1 MTLKAQLTEDMKTA
15 MRAKDSISLSTIR
28 LVIAAVK
35 QFEIDERVDADDA
48 KVISIITK
56 MVKHRKD
63 SAQIYTDASRQD
75 LADKENT
82 EIEILDLY
90 LPIMMN
96 NTQIEAEVAAA
107 INQTGAVG
115 MGDMGK
121 VMGVLKT
128 KLAGQADM
136 SEVNKVL
143 KAALSQ

>member
-1 MTLKAQLTEDMKTA
+1 MTLKARLTEDMKTA

-35 QFEIDERVDADDA
+35 QIEIDERVDADDA

-56 MVKHRKD
+56 MVKQRKD

-96 NTQIEAEVAAA
+96 NAQIEAEVAAA

>member
-1 MTLKAQLTEDMKTA
+1 
-15 MRAKDSISLSTIR
+15 
-28 LVIAAVK
+28 
-35 QFEIDERVDADDA
+35 
-48 KVISIITK
+48 
-56 MVKHRKD
+56 
-63 SAQIYTDASRQD
+63 
-75 LADKENT
+75 
-82 EIEILDLY
+82 
-90 LPIMMN
+90 MN
-96 NTQIEAEVAAA
+96 NAQIEAEVAAA

>member
-1 MTLKAQLTEDMKTA
+1 MTLKARLTEDMKTA

-56 MVKHRKD
+56 MVKQRKD

-96 NTQIEAEVAAA
+96 NAQIEAEVAAA

-143 KAALSQ
+143 KAALIQ

>member
-1 MTLKAQLTEDMKTA
+1 MTLKARLTEDMKTA

-56 MVKHRKD
+56 MVKQRKD

-96 NTQIEAEVAAA
+96 NAQIEAEVAAA

-128 KLAGQADM
+128 KLAGPADM

>member
-1 MTLKAQLTEDMKTA
+1 MTLKARLTEDMKTA

-56 MVKHRKD
+56 MVKQRKD

-96 NTQIEAEVAAA
+96 NAQIEAEVAAA

-128 KLAGQADM
+128 KLSGKADM
-136 SEVNKVL
+136 GKVS
-143 KAALSQ
+143 ALIKVRLS

>member
-1 MTLKAQLTEDMKTA
+1 MTLKARLTEDMKTA

-56 MVKHRKD
+56 MVKQRKD

-96 NTQIEAEVAAA
+96 NAQIEAEVAAA

-143 KAALSQ
+143 KSALSQ

>member
-56 MVKHRKD
+56 MVKQRKD

>member
-1 MTLKAQLTEDMKTA
+1 MTLKARLTEDMKTA

-56 MVKHRKD
+56 MVKQRKD

-96 NTQIEAEVAAA
+96 NAQIEAEVAAA

-115 MGDMGK
+115 MADMGK

>member
-1 MTLKAQLTEDMKTA
+1 MTLKARLTEDMKTA

-56 MVKHRKD
+56 MVKQRKD

-96 NTQIEAEVAAA
+96 NAKIEAEVAAA

>member
-1 MTLKAQLTEDMKTA
+1 MTLKARLTEDMKTA

-56 MVKHRKD
+56 MVKQRKD

>member
-1 MTLKAQLTEDMKTA
+1 MTLKARHTEDMKTA

-56 MVKHRKD
+56 MVKQRKD

-96 NTQIEAEVAAA
+96 NAQIEAEVAAA

>member
-1 MTLKAQLTEDMKTA
+1 MTLKARLTEDMKTA
-15 MRAKDSISLSTIR
+15 MRAEDSISLSTIR

-56 MVKHRKD
+56 MVKQRKD

-96 NTQIEAEVAAA
+96 NAQIEAEVAAA

>member
-1 MTLKAQLTEDMKTA
+1 MTLKARLTEDMKTA

-56 MVKHRKD
+56 MVKQRKD

-90 LPIMMN
+90 LPIMIN
-96 NTQIEAEVAAA
+96 NAQIEAEVAAA